1 MLTADA
7 VHYSVMLIISVG
19 TEGVRLAFVVV
30 IGLLLGVLLG
40 VALYD
45 RFSALPEIGR
55 LTEAPPRAALTD
67 PEVQARAAIDQFS
80 PLAQS
85 IADMQLLYQTQ
96 SLRLQQLESRLRQV
110 EAAQL
115 SLSTAQSSS
124 IRAVSDGSSASSLGL
139 DEEAAGAGLNSLP
152 DTATDVSDSA
162 VGWFVH
168 IGHRATPEEAE
179 ALAFAVTESLG
190 FAPAVMPSQEGV
202 YLVRICQL
210 PTQVRAQ
217 ETVQMLRRNSDG
229 ESLWI
234 GRGCEPN

>member
-1 MLTADA
+1 MVFFEGAGAAD
-7 VHYSVMLIISVG
+7 
-19 TEGVRLAFVVV
+19 VRMTFIVV

-40 VALYD
+40 IALYD
-45 RFSALPEIGR
+45 RFSTLPEIGR
-55 LTEAPPRAALTD
+55 LTEAPPRAVFTD
-67 PEVQARAAIDQFS
+67 PEFQARASIDQFS

-115 SLSTAQSSS
+115 SLSTAQASSV
-124 IRAVSDGSSASSLGL
+124 RAVSDGSSGSSLGL
-139 DEEAAGAGLNSLP
+139 DEKATGAGLNSLP
-152 DTATDVSDSA
+152 DTATDVADLA

-168 IGHRATPEEAE
+168 VGSRVTQREAE
-179 ALAFAVTESLG
+179 ALALALKESLG
-190 FAPAVMPSQEGV
+190 LDSTVIEGSEGV

-217 ETVQMLRRNSDG
+217 ETVQLLRRSSDN
-229 ESLWI
+229 EALWI
-234 GRGCEPN
+234 GRGCEPNFGV